1 MFACSY
7 CPAAAG
13 GSGDG
18 GRLATCCSNNIML
31 QSSCNCIAAA
41 AVTAVIISFLLL
53 LLLLLAWSIRGSFVY
68 TLSSHPNGSIEA
80 SSRLRCCFADA
91 AWVIPPF
98 SVGETCK
105 IILRA
110 DKNCGM
116 IHVISDRSNRS
127 NSCSLD
133 HTIEREIAYGG
144 KAITEKRKAHSVLP
158 IP

>member
-13 GSGDG
+13 GSSDG
-18 GRLATCCSNNIML
+18 GRLATYCSNNIML

-41 AVTAVIISFLLL
+41 AVTAVIISF

-116 IHVISDRSNRS
+116 IHVISDRSN
-127 NSCSLD
+127 SCSLD
-133 HTIEREIAYGG
+133 HAIEREIAYGG

>member
-53 LLLLLAWSIRGSFVY
+53 LLLAWSIRGSFVY

-80 SSRLRCCFADA
+80 SSRLWWCFADA

-98 SVGETCK
+98 SVSETCK
-105 IILRA
+105 IMLRA

-116 IHVISDRSNRS
+116 IHEIGDRS